1 MTKTKTIDRVAE
13 YLFGG
18 FSARYSDLKHSE
30 NRVETAA
37 FDFAATRDDDDR
49 RRVERFARLE
59 NAVDELA
66 RAVESFRENLRKCR
80 EAIDNVGD
88 NLDAE

>member
-1 MTKTKTIDRVAE
+1 MTKTETIDACAE
-13 YLFGG
+13 YLFAGI
-18 FSARYSDLKHSE
+18 SARYSDLKHNE
-30 NRVETAA
+30 NLVETAA

-59 NAVDELA
+59 KAVEELA

-80 EAIDNVGD
+80 EAIENNGND
-88 NLDAE
+88 LDAE

>member
-1 MTKTKTIDRVAE
+1 MTKTETIDACAL
-13 YLFGG
+13 YLFAG
-18 FSARYSDLKHSE
+18 FSARYSDLKHRE
-30 NRVETAA
+30 NKVETAA

-59 NAVDELA
+59 NAVDELV
-66 RAVESFRENLRKCR
+66 RAVESFREKLRKCR

-88 NLDAE
+88 DADAE